1 MSTTVDERV
10 VKMEFENKNFE
21 KNAKK
26 TINTINDL
34 KKSLDFEDS
43 AKSLDEVTKA
53 AKDVDMSQ
61 LSKSVETVQARFSTM
76 QVVAMTALSNI
87 TNSAIES
94 SKKIISSLSFDQ
106 ISAGWAKYNDKT
118 SSVQT
123 IMNATG
129 KSIDEVNGYLDEL
142 MWYSDET
149 SYGFTD
155 MTSSLAQLT
164 AAGGDIEKLIPM
176 IMGVANATA
185 FAGKGAAE
193 FGRAIYNLNQSYSA
207 GFLQYMDW
215 KSLEM
220 SGVASKQ
227 LKQTLIDAAVEL
239 GKISEGQIDI
249 NRFGQSLS
257 SGWADKE
264 VMEKAFGRWAEMT
277 EQAYKLVNN
286 KQFDT
291 AAEAIAYLSGNYD
304 ELAESGFKA
313 AQEAKTFGE
322 AIGSVKD
329 AVSSGWMKTA
339 EIIFGDYEQAKKLW
353 TDLANTLWDVFAG
366 GAEKRNNILK
376 DALSKSGWDDFID
389 QGIKDQDSYTWYV
402 QRAAAKQGVAI
413 DEIIEQNG
421 SLEKA
426 FANGSLDANLLSVAL
441 SDMTSTYAG
450 LSDEEL
456 KSLGYTKEYIE
467 NLKDLNLK
475 VQNGEL
481 SVNDLADSFNKISGR
496 DLLIEGFKNALEGLI
511 KVADSIKSAFS
522 DVFGLDSDKIY
533 SLVESFKNFT
543 SKLIMTDETAD
554 KLKRTFRGL
563 FAAIDT
569 VLYIVKQT
577 AKIVGKILGP
587 AFKFLKDIILG
598 ASSSIGDFLWNLR
611 NLVKG
616 NGKAENSISNIT
628 NALSNFA
635 STAKTFFGTV
645 LSTAV
650 KFFAAIGKYFTNF
663 FNAIGN
669 FFGDFSNILDKV
681 WGLIKS
687 IGRAIKTA
695 FDYIIDTI
703 NNGGDNIQ
711 DVVNGLLG
719 TGLTIGIAA
728 IVKKLVGFLS
738 NLLFDFK
745 PLTQLF
751 SEVLGDVSDAL
762 NAFTRNTNAKTLMKI
777 ALSITTLVASLIVLS
792 TIDINKL
799 KQALLTI
806 SALFIE
812 IMVLMRSIMAKAK
825 VKKGKNKEL
834 TQTKEFT
841 KSTVNALQAIVG
853 LGFTMMMFAKSLK
866 MLSNLNPESLKV
878 GLGALTACMT
888 IMMASIVALNK
899 ILSTSKDDF
908 KDEFKKIKE
917 LKKIAYS
924 IYPLYGALLLLS
936 TLKWEGAAVSLLA
949 MGTSLS
955 ILIGSLLLI
964 NEIKM
969 DKGIDKKVNEIGKLA
984 WKLPAIGL
992 ALLPLSLF
1000 KWDRIL
1006 PATLAMGSVVA
1017 GLCYVLK
1024 YLSSNIKAQKNTKTL
1039 LSLDEKI
1046 AELIKLSKSLLIV
1059 SISLLPLTFVKWE
1072 GIGKSLVGIIP
1083 VFATLV
1089 GVYTILNN
1097 MKGKQNDIDKKANA
1111 LLSLSKSLLP
1121 VIASI
1126 TLLSFIKPGR
1136 LVKGLAGVELC
1147 LISLIGN
1154 LYIISKISE
1163 KETKT
1168 IESRAKALR
1177 TICGTLLLLSSSI
1190 MLLGLLPWKK
1200 MLTGIGL
1207 MSLTLGILIL
1217 ALSALNSIDGK
1228 SGSNKKGILD
1238 PKKSKNIIKTASALL
1253 ILAAAL
1259 NLLVP
1264 VLVFMGMSLPIIVV
1278 GLAGFVG
1285 VLATL
1290 WVASKFVKP
1299 LIGMFNQFSNVSLK
1313 MAASVALLGVGIAA
1327 LAVGLTILSS
1337 TVIAFTST
1345 ALTGLAALISTVI
1358 PVIVNSLLSMIPA
1371 ITDGLLTMIN
1381 GVLKGLAENIGDI
1394 AKYCFDIILGLF
1406 KELKSRWPEVL
1417 RNIWDLVITTLE
1429 FLADKIGELVEP
1441 LARIIVNTMDALV
1454 QAFSK
1459 IDAAEFSK
1467 FVSALTNLLSSM
1479 LLVVAIGATSLMFIS
1494 ALPKLLLTAVT
1505 FGKAITTFVKSIES
1519 VPTNKI
1525 EDAAKSGIAIAEM
1538 LNKLPTSGSLL
1549 KGSISKTVTT
1559 MAFVLAPFGYAISKF
1574 SDITSRIKKESLKV
1588 ACESGILIAEM
1599 LNKMPS
1605 SGRFGKSDKVKTFKA
1620 LKNNLVYFGLAIVG
1634 YVSVLPKSIADKAKI
1649 SIDIGNKIAE
1659 MISAMPLTGG
1669 LFEADQSKTL
1679 ESLKY
1684 NLEGFGYAVYKFAE
1698 NTRGVTAE
1706 GIKPA
1711 IEATYLI
1718 SDMLNSLPTSGGF
1731 VGFMDGDKTNS
1742 LYSLA
1747 RNLGMFGESIKT
1759 FHDKTSGISISN
1771 IQNASNAGIMIGD
1784 FFDKLPRSGGLYDFM
1799 FGGNKGNTLKAFAD
1813 NLGNFGSGL
1822 RQYYDQVEGIK
1833 DTSIMEQ
1840 AAYTA
1845 LKVCDALYSLG
1856 GINGELT
1863 GKSLDE
1869 YNTATSK
1876 IAKAINS
1883 LYDPIK
1889 DYDSN
1894 DLLLKTNAA
1903 VSVINTVRNIQG
1915 GLSVPENIDTIFG
1928 SIGSAISSFN
1938 TNCGTINDIEYLKNC
1953 ALAGKDVLNIM
1964 SSIDCKSGLFKIDN
1978 PYKLEEIGRYY
1989 GSSIGEFYK
1998 NSVTENVDPNTIKDF
2013 ALAGKELYKVMSETK
2028 PIKYGSDSMMNFY
2041 NASEYFGHG
2050 IKVFGEHATQFDSD
2064 SIIKI
2069 GSMILAGKSLIETM
2083 NSIEPSGGLFDAFSG
2098 SRSNTLERFYQIAD
2112 YFGSGINAFSG
2123 YVSKLDSGGIL
2134 KIGEAALAGKVLIGS
2149 MNSVEPTGGWF
2160 DAIRGSKSAS
2170 LENFYKL
2177 AESFGKGI
2185 NSFSNEVTNV
2195 NPIKC
2200 FAAISVGQQLI
2211 NKMGELSSS
2220 ANSLNENAIN
2230 KFVSFFNT
2238 LGYSIKV
2245 FSENSEIVNSFKA
2258 TIDKIVDIVNNG
2270 IDDNNLV
2277 IRPVLDLTNVRT
2289 GIDNMNAMLGSS
2301 PYIGAIGRAE
2311 SINSIMNHNLDS
2323 SNADILLAIRDLSN
2337 KLDNMSSNTY
2347 NINGVT
2353 YDDGSNIQEAVKQIV
2368 RAARIER
2375 RI

>member
-185 FAGKGAAE
+185 FAGKGATE
-193 FGRAIYNLNQSYSA
+193 FSRAIYNLNQSYSA

-239 GKISEGQIDI
+239 GKISEGQVDI

-291 AAEAIAYLSGNYD
+291 AAEAIAYLSGNFD

-366 GAEKRNNILK
+366 GAEKRNNILEE
-376 DALSKSGWDDFID
+376 ALSKSGWDDFID

-467 NLKDLNLK
+467 NLKELNLK

-511 KVADSIKSAFS
+511 KVVDSIKSAFS

-616 NGKAENSISNIT
+616 NGKAEDSISNIT

-645 LSTAV
+645 LSTAI
-650 KFFAAIGKYFTNF
+650 KFFASIGKYFTNF
-663 FNAIGN
+663 FTAIGN

-745 PLTQLF
+745 PLTKLF

-777 ALSITTLVASLIVLS
+777 ALSITTLVASLIILT
-792 TIDINKL
+792 TIDIDKL
-799 KQALLTI
+799 KRALLTI
-806 SALFIE
+806 SALFVE

-841 KSTVNALQAIVG
+841 KSSVNALKAIVG

-888 IMMASIVALNK
+888 VMMVSIVALNK

-1039 LSLDEKI
+1039 LSLDQKI

-1059 SISLLPLTFVKWE
+1059 SVSLLPLTFIKWE

-1097 MKGKQNDIDKKANA
+1097 MKGKKNDIDKKVNA

-1121 VIASI
+1121 IIASI
-1126 TLLSFIKPGR
+1126 ALLSFIKPGR

-1147 LISLIGN
+1147 LVSLIGN

-1163 KETKT
+1163 KKTKT

-1190 MLLGLLPWKK
+1190 ILLGILPWKK
-1200 MLTGIGL
+1200 MLTGISL
-1207 MSLTLGILIL
+1207 MSLTLGVLVGAL
-1217 ALSALNSIDGK
+1217 AYLNSIDGK
-1228 SGSNKKGILD
+1228 SKGGKTNS
-1238 PKKSKNIIKTASALL
+1238 KKSKNIIKTASALL

-1406 KELKSRWPEVL
+1406 KELKSRWPEIL
-1417 RNIWDLVITTLE
+1417 QNIWDLVITTLE

-1441 LARIIVNTMDALV
+1441 LVRIIVNTMDALV

-1679 ESLKY
+1679 QSLKY

-1718 SDMLNSLPTSGGF
+1718 SDMFNRLPTSGGF

-1759 FHDKTSGISISN
+1759 FHDKTAGISISN
-1771 IQNASNAGIMIGD
+1771 IQNASNAGIIIGD

-1964 SSIDCKSGLFKIDN
+1964 SSVNYQSGLFKMDN
-1978 PYKLEEIGRYY
+1978 PDKLKDIGYNF
-1989 GSSIGEFYK
+1989 GASIGEFYK
-1998 NSVTENVDPNTIKDF
+1998 NNANAEVDSGNIKAF
-2013 ALAGKELYKVMSETK
+2013 AWAGQELYKTISEIK
-2028 PIKYGSDSMMNFY
+2028 PIKYDSDSMINFY

-2050 IKVFGEHATQFDSD
+2050 VKVFGEHAMQFDAA
-2064 SIIKI
+2064 SIAKI
-2069 GSMILAGKSLIETM
+2069 EAMSLAGRSLIKTM
-2083 NSIEPSGGLFDAFSG
+2083 GDIEPSGGLFEAFSG
-2098 SRSNTLERFYQIAD
+2098 SKNNTLEKFYQIAD
-2112 YFGSGINAFSG
+2112 YFGCGINVFSK
-2123 YVSKLDSGGIL
+2123 YASKFDIGGIA
-2134 KIGEAALAGKVLIGS
+2134 KIEAAALAGRSLIKS
-2149 MNSVEPTGGWF
+2149 MNDVEPTGGWF
-2160 DAIRGSKSAS
+2160 ESIKGSKSS
-2170 LENFYKL
+2170 TLENFYKL
-2177 AESFGKGI
+2177 TESFGKGI
-2185 NSFSNEVTNV
+2185 NSFSNEVVNV
-2195 NPIKC
+2195 DPIKC
-2200 FAAISVGQQLI
+2200 FAAMSVGQQLI
-2211 NKMGELSSS
+2211 NKISELGSS

-2230 KFVSFFNT
+2230 KFVLFFNR
-2238 LGYSIKV
+2238 LGYSIRV
-2245 FSENSEIVNSFKA
+2245 FSENSEIINSFKDA
-2258 TIDKIVDIVNNG
+2258 VDKIVDIVNNG

-2311 SINSIMNHNLDS
+2311 SINSIMNHNIDS
-2323 SNADILLAIRDLSN
+2323 SNADILSAIRDLSN
-2337 KLDNMSSNTY
+2337 KLDNMSSNIY